1 MNNEFDIAIVGMSC
15 RLPGAA
21 TSTNSGVTWP
31 TESSRLPG
39 FQIRRSWNPA
49 CRRLT

>member
-15 RLPGAA
+15 RLPGAQNLDEFWRNLA
-21 TSTNSGVTWP
+21 DGI
-31 TESSRLPG
+31 ESITR

-49 CRRLT
+49 CPRLT